1 LGGSIIGVGEGEGE
15 GEGDGRG
22 RGRRRGRS
30 GRTRLNVVMVASN
43 LIPFIKEHILSW
55 LASNFNLSS
64 PLGPPYTVHCKGHLC
79 QPTNSISNLKICGLR
94 VLQPRAMQ
102 NGTGTCTTVLL
113 YVCVCVCA
121 WKAAMR
127 NRAMSFASK
136 RERERAGFR
145 SVTERE
151 QASGA

>member
-1 LGGSIIGVGEGEGE
+1 LGGSIIGVGEGE

-102 NGTGTCTTVLL
+102 NGTVIMVRVLL
-113 YVCVCVCA
+113 YYFMCVFVCVHGKQLCETGPCPS
-121 WKAAMR
+121 R
-127 NRAMSFASK
+127 P
-136 RERERAGFR
+136 RER
-145 SVTERE
+145 ERE